1 MDPVLVGA
9 GQHGPKLV
17 TMKRQ
22 GYLHQLLRKGLVY
35 DCLHTACLFFS
46 AWGNPGGFLFL
57 QR

>member
-17 TMKRQ
+17 TMDRQ

-35 DCLHTACLFFS
+35 DWHAACLYFS

-57 QR
+57 QH